1 METKDYVGKFVKVGK
16 NYGMIDNVYGTRLG
30 FIWSD
35 KDSWTGE
42 LVDVDK
48 VEVLTSTEDIA
59 KARLSAKNHLLRERA
74 SLKARIA
81 QKLKM
86 DSQQCLGELLDLM
99 WQWAVWVSSIRSTS
113 TSMAPPVAR
122 FPFKR
127 ACLPLATVYLNCSS
141 LN

>member
-1 METKDYVGKFVKVGK
+1 METKDYVGKFVKVGEH
-16 NYGMIDNVYGTRLG
+16 YGMVDNVYGTRLG

-81 QKLKM
+81 RKLAI
-86 DSQQCLGELLDLM
+86 DNQQTLGELLDF
-99 WQWAVWVSSIRSTS
+99 VVSWINR
-113 TSMAPPVAR
+113 
-122 FPFKR
+122 
-127 ACLPLATVYLNCSS
+127 LGE
-141 LN
+141 

>member
-1 METKDYVGKFVKVGK
+1 METKDYVGKFAKVDGH
-16 NYGMIDNVYGTRLG
+16 YGMVDNVYGTRLG

-35 KDSWTGE
+35 KDSWTGQ

-81 QKLKM
+81 RKLAI
-86 DSQQCLGELLDLM
+86 DNQQTLNELLEFVVGWINRLGE
-99 WQWAVWVSSIRSTS
+99 
-113 TSMAPPVAR
+113 
-122 FPFKR
+122 
-127 ACLPLATVYLNCSS
+127 
-141 LN
+141 

>member
-42 LVDVDK
+42 LVDVEK
-48 VEVLTSTEDIA
+48 VEVLTSTEDVA

-81 QKLKM
+81 RKLAI
-86 DSQQCLGELLDLM
+86 DNQQTLGELLDF
-99 WQWAVWVSSIRSTS
+99 VVSWINR
-113 TSMAPPVAR
+113 
-122 FPFKR
+122 
-127 ACLPLATVYLNCSS
+127 LGE
-141 LN
+141 